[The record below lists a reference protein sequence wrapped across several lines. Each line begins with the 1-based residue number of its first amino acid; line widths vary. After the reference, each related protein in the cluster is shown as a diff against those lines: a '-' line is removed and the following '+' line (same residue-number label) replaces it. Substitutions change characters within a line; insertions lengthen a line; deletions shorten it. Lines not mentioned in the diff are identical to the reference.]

1 MLYLYN
7 ILLYQPIYNALIFFY
22 NIIPGRDLGVS
33 IIIVTILLKII
44 LHPFLVKSLKS
55 QKALQSLEPK
65 MKEIREKYKGNK
77 QEQAKATMELYK
89 QEKVSPFSSCL
100 PLLIQFPFLIALYQT
115 MSAAVANKG
124 FEVLYSFVGNPGTIN
139 AVSMGILDLA
149 KPSIPLAILAGV
161 AQFFQTRMLSAKQP
175 PKKAGEG
182 AKDEGQMSMINKQMQ
197 YMMPLFTIF
206 IGVSLPA
213 GLSLYWFLTTL
224 LTIGQQKL
232 IFKKDKE
239 KNAVAVS

>member
-7 ILLYQPIYNALIFFY
+7 IILYQPIYNALIFFY
-22 NIIPGRDLGVS
+22 NVIPGRDFG
-33 IIIVTILLKII
+33 IAIIVVTIFLKVI
-44 LHPFLVKSLKS
+44 LHPLLVKSLKS
-55 QKALQSLEPK
+55 QKALQELEPK
-65 MKEIREKYKGNK
+65 MKEIRERHKDNK

-100 PLLIQFPFLIALYQT
+100 PLLLQFPFLIALYQT

-124 FEVLYSFVGNPGTIN
+124 FEILYPFVSNPGTIN
-139 AVSMGILDLA
+139 VMSFGILNLA
-149 KPSIPLAILAGV
+149 KPNIILAVLAGL
-161 AQFFQTRMLSAKQP
+161 AQFFQTKMLATKQP

-182 AKDEGQMSMINKQMQ
+182 AKDEGQMAAMNKQMQ

-206 IGVSLPA
+206 IGISLPA
-213 GLSLYWFLTTL
+213 GLSLYWFFTTL

-232 IFKKDKE
+232 IFKSPKT
-239 KNAVAVS
+239 N